1 MSPPAKNLI
10 NDLLPIELFDQIFS
24 HLTPTQQFT
33 AMTTCIHWFQI
44 LGHDRYR
51 RRLLLNPSTLTDDLP
66 LQDLHWM
73 KQFRL
78 IAISDCG
85 PFGDFPHLLTEFVD
99 QELRDHV
106 EDLQFGLEW
115 IDWEDFL
122 RDSRWPALRT
132 LTIEAPRME
141 IPDAGEM
148 RLIAPN
154 LRKIEVA
161 DVTESV
167 AELVQGFCD
176 QLEEVCTVVR
186 SMKDFEFIFG
196 KKVFGKLR
204 SVALKTSMWMDSEV
218 WTDRDLT
225 EANLKMF
232 SGLRHLKVTDWE
244 EKFKLVLPTIFGQ
257 TTELDT
263 LTIKGCA
270 ISSTSVRQISK
281 MKNLRMLNLSCKVE
295 ETAPISLPLLQKLTT
310 CYGAAL
316 PVEAF
321 VVLSMALAIASCAA
335 VEQEPS
341 KKDKRGLWELA
352 DNHYGFDDYAHHHTK
367 VHHHTKEIVTKH
379 VDRPYPVEVIKHVD
393 RPYPVEV
400 IKHVDRPYPVEVVK
414 KVPYPVEVIKKVPV
428 HVDRPVPYPVEV
440 PYPVVQ
446 KEFVEVPKPYAV
458 HVEKPV
464 PVLVEKNHHH
474 HVEKHWDQY

>member
-1 MSPPAKNLI
+1 MSTPAKNLI

-24 HLTPTQQFT
+24 HLTPAQQFT
-33 AMTTCIHWFQI
+33 AMTTCTHWFQI

-51 RRLLLNPSTLTDDLP
+51 RRLLLNPTTLTDDLSP
-66 LQDLHWM
+66 GDLHWM

-85 PFGDFPHLLTEFVD
+85 PFGGFPHLLTEFVD

-154 LRKIEVA
+154 LRRIEVA

-186 SMKDFEFIFG
+186 SMNDFEFIFG
-196 KKVFGKLR
+196 TKVFGRLR
-204 SVALKTSMWMDSEV
+204 SVALKTSMWKDSEV

-244 EKFKLVLPTIFGQ
+244 EKFKPVLPTILGQ

-270 ISSTSVRQISK
+270 ISCTSVRQISK

-310 CYGAAL
+310 CYGA
-316 PVEAF
+316 
-321 VVLSMALAIASCAA
+321 VL
-335 VEQEPS
+335 
-341 KKDKRGLWELA
+341 
-352 DNHYGFDDYAHHHTK
+352 
-367 VHHHTKEIVTKH
+367 
-379 VDRPYPVEVIKHVD
+379 
-393 RPYPVEV
+393 
-400 IKHVDRPYPVEVVK
+400 PVEVVPNLNWIQIK
-414 KVPYPVEVIKKVPV
+414 SLTLRDTKVEHAFLKDLMDQICTLINLNVLK
-428 HVDRPVPYPVEV
+428 
-440 PYPVVQ
+440 
-446 KEFVEVPKPYAV
+446 FVEIKVTDS
-458 HVEKPV
+458 EISR
-464 PVLVEKNHHH
+464 LLSTLKNLRTIQFEHCLLFKDRDSTKK
-474 HVEKHWDQY
+474 EDILDWSKQLKHQHPNIAFAFTNCRYL